1 MPNKI
6 KMMDNL
12 NIYADKLVKALNN
25 ATIVSRMAHW
35 NVRGSNFYE
44 AHLLFERIYN
54 DLGEHMD
61 GLIETFR
68 AFGYN
73 ADFEQFSGPGITMH
87 NYDCH
92 YLGNLILDYLLTLSS
107 ALALCFQQCDES
119 AGDPRIIGLSN
130 HIQNISDEILSDMYL
145 LQSYLGV

>member
-1 MPNKI
+1 ME
-6 KMMDNL
+6 NL
-12 NIYADKLVKALNN
+12 NIYASKVVKSLND

-54 DLGEHMD
+54 DLGELMD

-73 ADFEQFSGPGITMH
+73 PDFAQFSGPGISMQ

-92 YLGNLILDYLLTLSS
+92 YLGNLVLDYLLSLSS
-107 ALALCFQQCDES
+107 ALAICFSQCEE
-119 AGDPRIIGLSN
+119 AEGDPRMIGLSN
-130 HIQNISDEILSDMYL
+130 HIQNLSDEILTDMYL
-145 LQSYLGV
+145 LQSYLGL

>member
-1 MPNKI
+1 MEEFFVYANKT
-6 KMMDNL
+6 
-12 NIYADKLVKALNN
+12 VKALND

-44 AHLLFERIYN
+44 AHLLFERVYN
-54 DLGEHMD
+54 DLGEFMD
-61 GLIETFR
+61 SLIETFR

-73 ADFEQFSGPGITMH
+73 PDFEQFSGPGISMQ

-92 YLGNLILDYLLTLSS
+92 YLASLVLDYLMSLSGS
-107 ALALCFQQCDES
+107 LSLCFNQCEGMSD
-119 AGDPRIIGLSN
+119 DPRLIGLSN
-130 HIQNISDEILSDMYL
+130 HIQNIADGVLTDMYL

>member
-1 MPNKI
+1 MQENFFVYANKAI
-6 KMMDNL
+6 
-12 NIYADKLVKALNN
+12 KALND

-44 AHLLFERIYN
+44 AHLLFERVYN
-54 DLGEHMD
+54 DLGEFMD

-68 AFGYN
+68 SLGYSP
-73 ADFEQFSGPGITMH
+73 DFEQFSGPGISMG

-92 YLGNLILDYLLTLSS
+92 YLGSLVLDYVMSLSG
-107 ALALCFQQCDES
+107 AVALCFNFCEEMSD
-119 AGDPRIIGLSN
+119 DPRIIGLTN
-130 HIQNISDEILSDMYL
+130 HLQNIADGLLTDMYL

>member
-1 MPNKI
+1 
-6 KMMDNL
+6 MDNL
-12 NIYADKLVKALNN
+12 NLYASKTIKALND

-44 AHLLFERIYN
+44 AHLLFERVYN
-54 DLGEHMD
+54 DLGEFMD

-73 ADFEQFSGPGITMH
+73 ADFAQFSGPGISMQ

-92 YLGNLILDYLLTLSS
+92 YLGNLVLDYLLSLSS
-107 ALALCFQQCDES
+107 TLALCFNMCEE
-119 AGDPRIIGLSN
+119 AEGDPRIIGLSN
-130 HIQNISDEILSDMYL
+130 HIQNISDGILTDMYL